1 MTLQMTPTARLPHL
15 LFQSERRAMP
25 DVEPVGDE
33 VDRAIA
39 RAARRWPDLHPAL
52 EQVEVLVREDGVY
65 QPPPA
70 PSALALVKPASDL
83 VFRLVCPSPTG
94 LACSCEG
101 WPPPTSTGPGD
112 GLYCADILAYLLALY
127 LDRPFRHALRVQP
140 LPQSP
145 AALWEQALD
154 ELRLQMTKTTFNQWL
169 LGSRVVDEAST
180 LLSLTVAVR
189 NRYAQEW
196 LIHRLDP
203 VISRTLAALAG
214 YRVQVHFVVF

>member
-1 MTLQMTPTARLPHL
+1 MTLQMTPTACLPHL
-15 LFQSERRAMP
+15 LFQRERATLEI
-25 DVEPVGDE
+25 EPAGNE

-39 RAARRWPDLHPAL
+39 RATRRWPGLDPAL
-52 EQVEVLVREDGVY
+52 EQAGELVREDDVY
-65 QPPPA
+65 QSPPD

-101 WPPPTSTGPGD
+101 WPPPAPTGPGD
-112 GLYCADILAYLLALY
+112 GLYCADTLAYLLTLY
-127 LDRPFRHALRVQP
+127 LDRPFRHARRVQP

-189 NRYAQEW
+189 NCYAQEW

-214 YRVQVHFVVF
+214 YRVQVHFVVL